1 MVRASNHTLEK
12 TDGAREQRMVF
23 QIESA
28 AVAFVAS
35 FTRYTDSD
43 HGWVRDYSHRVSTEN
58 ARETYKSCVDKG
70 FVSA

>member
-1 MVRASNHTLEK
+1 
-12 TDGAREQRMVF
+12 MVF